1 MHRRSKFVPRSG
13 SKRSQEGFARD
24 KPSETS
30 RKEIKDASHHDV
42 LRLRRSSP
50 RTPPRLRSRV
60 GGEGGGGGGEGG
72 DGEGRR
78 EGGKGKEGSPF
89 NYPTLNSLSG

>member
-1 MHRRSKFVPRSG
+1 MPRSG

-30 RKEIKDASHHDV
+30 RKEIKDASHRVSFDSAV
-42 LRLRRSSP
+42 PLRTSAASSWP
-50 RTPPRLRSRV
+50 
-60 GGEGGGGGGEGG
+60 EGGRGAEEEEGEKEEMEEDDEKEMG
-72 DGEGRR
+72 
-78 EGGKGKEGSPF
+78 GKEGSPF